1 MANGLPAAP
10 GSANKPRR
18 RYRPC
23 ARPDLL
29 VATRALTSPA
39 RTTRPRLGILLMIG
53 AIFCLSVMEA
63 GAKYLTQYQPY
74 EMVVWGRY
82 LFHFLLTVP
91 LFLTPATIRLVRTG
105 RPAMHVLRSLF
116 LAGGTLA
123 GIGAISLMPL
133 AEATALVF
141 SAPLLVTL
149 MSPWLLNE
157 PVGWR
162 RRAAIAVGFLGVV
175 IILRPGTDFLQWAA
189 LLPLLASL
197 CYACYQVSTRLLSF
211 SEHPLTLFF
220 YTSVVG
226 LAVTTPMA
234 LVVWSPMTGIEWLIL
249 LFVGFFGFAGQFL
262 LIKAFQLA
270 EASTVAP
277 FIYVQLLFAGFFGWR
292 LFGDLPDVWVLLGA
306 AVVIC
311 SGLYI
316 WRRETRRSR
325 AD

>member
-1 MANGLPAAP
+1 
-10 GSANKPRR
+10 
-18 RYRPC
+18 
-23 ARPDLL
+23 
-29 VATRALTSPA
+29 
-39 RTTRPRLGILLMIG
+39 MIG
-53 AIFCLSVMEA
+53 TIFCLSVMEA
-63 GAKYLTQYQPY
+63 GAKYLTQNQPY

-91 LFLTPATIRLVRTG
+91 IFLTPATIGLVRTG

-149 MSPWLLNE
+149 MSPWVLNE

-249 LFVGFFGFAGQFL
+249 LFVGFFGFTGQFL
-262 LIKAFQLA
+262 LIKAFQFA

-277 FIYVQLLFAGFFGWR
+277 FIYVQLLFAGFFR
-292 LFGDLPDVWVLLGA
+292 LVVVRRSARCLGA
-306 AVVIC
+306 ARRRRRHRQRPLYLAARNPAFHC
-311 SGLYI
+311 GLSGLDPSA
-316 WRRETRRSR
+316 TCRSR
-325 AD
+325 LALQRRTHL

>member
-1 MANGLPAAP
+1 
-10 GSANKPRR
+10 
-18 RYRPC
+18 
-23 ARPDLL
+23 
-29 VATRALTSPA
+29 
-39 RTTRPRLGILLMIG
+39 MIG
-53 AIFCLSVMEA
+53 TVFCLSVMEA
-63 GAKYLTQYQPY
+63 AAKYLTQTQPY

-91 LFLTPATIRLVRTG
+91 IFLTPATVRLVRTG

-123 GIGAISLMPL
+123 GIGAISLLPL

-149 MSPWLLNE
+149 LSPWVLGE

-162 RRAAIAVGFLGVV
+162 RRGAIAVGFLGVL
-175 IILRPGTDFLQWAA
+175 IILRPGTEFLQWAA

-220 YTSVVG
+220 YTSLVG
-226 LAVTTPMA
+226 LVATTPMA
-234 LVVWSPMTGIEWLIL
+234 LAVWSPMTGIEWLIL

-262 LIKAFQLA
+262 LIKAFQVA

-277 FIYVQLLFAGFFGWR
+277 FIYVQLVFAGFFGWW
-292 LFGDLPDVWVLLGA
+292 LFDDLPDIWVLLGA
-306 AVVIC
+306 AVVIG

-316 WRRETRRSR
+316 WRRETRRPAGRSDT
-325 AD
+325 A

>member
-1 MANGLPAAP
+1 MAR
-10 GSANKPRR
+10 SDRS
-18 RYRPC
+18 RPTC
-23 ARPDLL
+23 ALNSP
-29 VATRALTSPA
+29 TRSS
-39 RTTRPRLGILLMIG
+39 RPRLGILLMIG

-63 GAKYLTQYQPY
+63 AAKYLTATQPY
-74 EMVVWGRY
+74 ETVVWGRY

-91 LFLTPATIRLVRTG
+91 IFLAPTTIRLVRTG
-105 RPAMHVLRSLF
+105 RPAMHILRSLF

-149 MSPWLLNE
+149 MSPWALGE

-162 RRAAIAVGFLGVV
+162 RRSAIAVGFLGVL

-220 YTSVVG
+220 YTSLVG

-234 LVVWSPMTGIEWLIL
+234 FAVWSPPTAGEWLLL
-249 LFVGFFGFAGQFL
+249 LFTGFFGFAGQFL
-262 LIKAFQLA
+262 LIKAFQFA

-277 FIYVQLLFAGFFGWR
+277 FIYVQLPFAGAFGWW
-292 LFGDLPDVWVLLGA
+292 LFGDLPDLWVLLGA
-306 AVVIC
+306 AVIIG

-316 WRRETRRSR
+316 WRRETRR
-325 AD
+325 AAAPD